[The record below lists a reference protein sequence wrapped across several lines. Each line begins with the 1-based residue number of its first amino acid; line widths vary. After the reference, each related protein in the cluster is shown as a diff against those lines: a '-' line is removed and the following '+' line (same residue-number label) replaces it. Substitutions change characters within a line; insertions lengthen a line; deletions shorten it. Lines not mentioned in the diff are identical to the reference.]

1 MVKKTISRYC
11 PFKVLW
17 NEPQRPALQPPAHAV
32 QTPPTRR
39 SNLGPCPSGDLLHLQ
54 HGGAGRH
61 EPLVHVLPAAVQDDG
76 QPVQLPGH
84 ILCHPVVLQ
93 PAPAHPLSQLQAR
106 RSWYYHHDGE
116 CTVYGSYEMFAIS
129 SSWRMRCSRVR
140 MRCSRVRMRCNRGR
154 MRCSRVR
161 MRCSRVRMRCNRGR
175 MRCSRVRMRS
185 SRVRVRCNL
194 VRMRCSQVRIRCSR
208 VEDEM

>member
-17 NEPQRPALQPPAHAV
+17 DEPQRPSVKPAAHAV
-32 QTPPTRR
+32 QAPASRR
-39 SNLGPCPSGDLLHLQ
+39 SNLGPCPGGDLLHLQ

-76 QPVQLPGH
+76 HAVQLPGH
-84 ILCHPVVLQ
+84 LLCHPVVLQ

-116 CTVYGSYEMFAIS
+116 CIIWGLHCFNQTENDRYWQKITFLFLHNVRKCTVFCI
-129 SSWRMRCSRVR
+129 C
-140 MRCSRVRMRCNRGR
+140 
-154 MRCSRVR
+154 
-161 MRCSRVRMRCNRGR
+161 
-175 MRCSRVRMRS
+175 
-185 SRVRVRCNL
+185 
-194 VRMRCSQVRIRCSR
+194 I
-208 VEDEM
+208 